1 MRHDSG
7 ASIVI
12 TDGHWMHIRHAR
24 IYHRRYPEVR
34 GEGRSLADAAS
45 HLADQLSCSLDSAC
59 GLERKALE
67 RAVAE
72 VRAFQSSRPRQ
83 RPEALAAVP

>member
-1 MRHDSG
+1 MIHDPG

-12 TDGHWMHIRHAR
+12 TDGHWMHVRHTR

-45 HLADQLSCSLDSAC
+45 HLVNQLTC
-59 GLERKALE
+59 GLDFVWGREREAI
-67 RAVAE
+67 AQAIAD
-72 VRAFQSSRPRQ
+72 VRALRSSRPQ
-83 RPEALAAVP
+83 LRPGALATVP

>member
-1 MRHDSG
+1 MIHDSG

-12 TDGHWMHIRHAR
+12 TDGYWMHIRHTR

-45 HLADQLSCSLDSAC
+45 HLVKQLTRGLDFVH
-59 GLERKALE
+59 GRELEAVE
-67 RAVAE
+67 RAIAE
-72 VRAFQSSRPRQ
+72 VRAVRSSRPRHS
-83 RPEALAAVP
+83 PGAHAAIP